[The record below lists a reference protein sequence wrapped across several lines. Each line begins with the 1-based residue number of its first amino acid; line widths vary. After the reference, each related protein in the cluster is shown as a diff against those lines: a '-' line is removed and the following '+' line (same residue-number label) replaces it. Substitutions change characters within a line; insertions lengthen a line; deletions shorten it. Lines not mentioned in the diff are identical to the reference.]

1 MEKGLLHIA
10 RQWVLEAGHIIKEKM
25 KEPLTIDTKSDPN
38 DLVTSLDQETEKF
51 FAKKIRNHYPEH
63 ILFGEEGYGDEITSL
78 VGTVWII
85 DPIDGTINFVHQKS
99 NFCISVG
106 IYKDGIGEIGIIY
119 NVMTDDLYTA
129 ERNKGAFKNGNRLK
143 PLKKVIKMDEVILG
157 MNHFLLCENNLVD
170 YKKSQSLVRE
180 IRGVRSYGSAALQ
193 LAYVAEGIL
202 DGYLALRLSPW
213 DVAAGM
219 LIVNEVGGITTNLEG
234 NPLSLLEQDSLLT
247 CNEKIHNELIK
258 RFT

>member
-1 MEKGLLHIA
+1 MEKDLLHIA

-25 KEPLTIDTKSDPN
+25 NEPLTIDTKSDPN

-51 FAKKIRNHYPEH
+51 FAKKIRDRYPDH
-63 ILFGEEGYGDEITSL
+63 KLFGEEGYGDEISSL
-78 VGTVWII
+78 VGIVWII
-85 DPIDGTINFVHQKS
+85 DPIDGTVNFVHQKS

-119 NVMTDDLYTA
+119 DVMTDNLYTA

-143 PLKKVIKMDEVILG
+143 SLKKGLKMEEVILG

-170 YKKSQSLVRE
+170 FRKSQSLVKE

-193 LAYVAEGIL
+193 LAYVAEGRL

-213 DVAAGM
+213 DIAAGM
-219 LIVNEVGGITTNLEG
+219 IIVNEVGGRTTNLKG
-234 NPLSLLEQDSLLT
+234 NSLNLLEQDSLLT
-247 CNEKIHNELIK
+247 CNEDIHNELVK
-258 RFT
+258 RYT